1 MPMRCNW
8 LAIALLLGACGQ
20 VGSMN
25 GGSPDAGTVT
35 RDAGTVTHDAGAA
48 LMTLVG
54 TLDATKAVMFGGP
67 FQGVDYCYYTI
78 TLKQLA
84 VSLTTNGAGNVTA
97 GNVQDLN
104 SESTVA
110 PCTASPI
117 PPNIA
122 MYTLQ
127 AATPTSEGQT
137 LTFSGMPAN
146 VPQATL
152 VATLTRAQDG
162 YTANLTFM
170 RVDNEGPFNWTVT
183 TMVTL
188 AAE

>member
-1 MPMRCNW
+1 MPMRCKW

-20 VGSMN
+20 VSTPN
-25 GGSPDAGTVT
+25 GGSPYARPASGDAAAPPVVFKGTQ
-35 RDAGTVTHDAGAA
+35 
-48 LMTLVG
+48 
-54 TLDATKAVMFGGP
+54 DATKAVMFGGP
-67 FQGVDYCYYTI
+67 FQGVAYCYYMI

-84 VSLTTNGAGNVTA
+84 VTLTLNSAGHVTD
-97 GNVQDLN
+97 GSVQDLN
-104 SESTVA
+104 SESVVA

-117 PPNIA
+117 PANIA

-127 AATPTSEGQT
+127 AVTATADGET

-152 VATLTRAQDG
+152 MATLTKAQDG
-162 YTANLTFM
+162 YTTNLTFM

-183 TMVTL
+183 TTVTL
-188 AAE
+188 AAD